1 MSNKLT
7 LMVRIPRALRA
18 GRPGQAVQVDT
29 LTVSLRPGRTVRHFT
44 AVDRLALELQHARL
58 QRDRGQRRPLP

>member
-1 MSNKLT
+1 
-7 LMVRIPRALRA
+7 MVRIPRALRA

-44 AVDRLALELQHARL
+44 AIDRLVCSENQK
-58 QRDRGQRRPLP
+58 